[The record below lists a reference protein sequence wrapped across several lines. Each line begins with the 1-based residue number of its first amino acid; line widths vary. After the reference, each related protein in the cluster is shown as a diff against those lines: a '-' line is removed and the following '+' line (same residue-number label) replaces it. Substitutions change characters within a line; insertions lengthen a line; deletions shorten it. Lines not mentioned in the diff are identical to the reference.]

1 MQCSIVLPRTNART
15 EERRCTLRVLAVPA
29 IRRQSGRR
37 THGETAE
44 WEKPPARKFLIQW
57 SISFSAQRC
66 GRGGGGK
73 PNRRGSR
80 YAKHASKVLYTT
92 ARNVSG
98 SAGGQVCFTRSCSR
112 TALADD
118 IRPNWCGACWPL
130 CTHTHKHTGV
140 VCGVIVKR
148 WRKRI

>member
-1 MQCSIVLPRTNART
+1 MYIASACSASNSKAKRAPHT
-15 EERRCTLRVLAVPA
+15 RRDR
-29 IRRQSGRR
+29 GE
-37 THGETAE
+37 GETTRPQVLNTVKHFFFGAAL
-44 WEKPPARKFLIQW
+44 WE
-57 SISFSAQRC
+57 
-66 GRGGGGK
+66 GRGWK

-112 TALADD
+112 TAWADD